1 MGVNR
6 YLLGFFNRFM
16 VLCHQK
22 PWGSWGMYVDTCMSC
37 INDSINV
44 LSSIKF
50 EPIVLFLHKVTQL
63 RGTVLDNQTLD
74 SPLVSI
80 PIFHATVPTG
90 WCCFFCGVFSL
101 FGIFQMWTFC
111 AFLSNYPLW
120 TMCEWPDLME
130 PMNNNLGAPTKC
142 DRPYRWFQSFFCFF
156 TPAWGHDPIWLIFFS
171 DRLKSPSK

>member
-1 MGVNR
+1 
-6 YLLGFFNRFM
+6 
-16 VLCHQK
+16 
-22 PWGSWGMYVDTCMSC
+22 MYVDTCMSC

-101 FGIFQMWTFC
+101 FGIFQM
-111 AFLSNYPLW
+111 
-120 TMCEWPDLME
+120 
-130 PMNNNLGAPTKC
+130 
-142 DRPYRWFQSFFCFF
+142 
-156 TPAWGHDPIWLIFFS
+156 
-171 DRLKSPSK
+171 